1 MKQEFRVTCPFC
13 AVGCR
18 FKILKGE
25 NEVVFSQRTTDN
37 IDFDYENDINE
48 GALCPRGHFAYE
60 LLSHPKRLGRAFY
73 KKNGK
78 LTPEIPEI
86 IFQKVVADLK
96 KQKAA
101 NPLAIL
107 FDPMLSLHDIR
118 ALLEFARNNKITT
131 VDFVAPTDWHLFHA
145 MVETPFTHR
154 QCRNSRALKN
164 LNSVLAIG
172 DLFTKEPVLSRHLLK
187 AKYAFRANQ
196 FNVINPFPTRTS
208 WFADTSIV
216 NSPHSEPLLLTFLF
230 HVIFKKIKLEE
241 QNSELSWLDSFIE
254 EKFRPAFETLL
265 NDAEKQSV
273 IKIAD
278 HILNA
283 RNAAIF
289 YSTHLYNS
297 AGSYIS
303 ALVGSAISAATNCYF
318 IPLYTDG
325 NLSAVEDLA
334 SNIFPELQIGRLPT
348 LQRILAG
355 KYRYLWAAGWNP
367 ATAIPGRVNWPGQSD
382 WIVSSMVQGDFPETT
397 KALLPLAHLY
407 EQMDLRTNFVAFQS
421 QGSELVKQ
429 PIGAAQSLSH
439 FTFLFHQKII
449 EEKVSFEG
457 GTLARAE
464 ENWQRNLRAE
474 TDYYL
479 TKLNELNQ
487 KKGVWFLPADHVTQY
502 KDGFL
507 TRHARWAQKDC
518 VDEQLSIAQSLAEEL
533 NFQPKQYFN
542 ITVNKDRAMFKTN
555 LVKNM
560 PAHLVTAYSHYPP
573 ARRMMEGEF
582 ANHNNAYYFWCPK
595 ITLSARKK

>member
-208 WFADTSIV
+208 WFA
-216 NSPHSEPLLLTFLF
+216 
-230 HVIFKKIKLEE
+230 
-241 QNSELSWLDSFIE
+241 
-254 EKFRPAFETLL
+254 
-265 NDAEKQSV
+265 
-273 IKIAD
+273 
-278 HILNA
+278 
-283 RNAAIF
+283 
-289 YSTHLYNS
+289 
-297 AGSYIS
+297 
-303 ALVGSAISAATNCYF
+303 
-318 IPLYTDG
+318 
-325 NLSAVEDLA
+325 
-334 SNIFPELQIGRLPT
+334 
-348 LQRILAG
+348 
-355 KYRYLWAAGWNP
+355 
-367 ATAIPGRVNWPGQSD
+367 
-382 WIVSSMVQGDFPETT
+382 
-397 KALLPLAHLY
+397 
-407 EQMDLRTNFVAFQS
+407 
-421 QGSELVKQ
+421 
-429 PIGAAQSLSH
+429 
-439 FTFLFHQKII
+439 
-449 EEKVSFEG
+449 
-457 GTLARAE
+457 
-464 ENWQRNLRAE
+464 
-474 TDYYL
+474 
-479 TKLNELNQ
+479 
-487 KKGVWFLPADHVTQY
+487 
-502 KDGFL
+502 
-507 TRHARWAQKDC
+507 
-518 VDEQLSIAQSLAEEL
+518 
-533 NFQPKQYFN
+533 
-542 ITVNKDRAMFKTN
+542 
-555 LVKNM
+555 
-560 PAHLVTAYSHYPP
+560 
-573 ARRMMEGEF
+573 
-582 ANHNNAYYFWCPK
+582 
-595 ITLSARKK
+595 